1 VKNSITMACTATLA
15 LAVAVSGC
23 AIVNTTATV
32 VKTGASVAGTA
43 VTTTA
48 SVAKAA
54 VDTTVAV
61 GSATVAAGGAAV
73 SVANGAKSLTLA
85 TASVAIS
92 GAALVGS
99 AVMWG
104 IQMHGNDEYLHA
116 PVTSGGGGS
125 FVSAERKLLWTQGC
139 EHVPIQAPGVLV
151 ATKSGVTEVRV
162 NGDTCPVLRV
172 VNP

>member
-1 VKNSITMACTATLA
+1 MKQRINIA
-15 LAVAVSGC
+15 LIVAFAASGC

-43 VTTTA
+43 VSTTA
-48 SVAKAA
+48 SVAKTA
-54 VDTTVAV
+54 VDTTIAV
-61 GSATVAAGGAAV
+61 GGATVAAGSAAV
-73 SVANGAKSLTLA
+73 SVANGAKTVTLA

-104 IQMHGNDEYLHA
+104 IQMQGNDEYLHA

-139 EHVPIQAPGVLV
+139 DHIPIQAPGVLV

-162 NGDTCPVLRV
+162 NGEACPVLRV
-172 VNP
+172 VSP